1 MKKRMTEH
9 EEALAKTIMLSMI
22 EHFKEGTE
30 KVNSDFALRAM
41 ALALAG
47 LISNCGRKR
56 KEFLNFMA
64 AAWDEMAVA
73 NRKIDGAS

>member
-1 MKKRMTEH
+1 MKRKMTEE
-9 EEALAKTIMLSMI
+9 EEAFAKEIMLYMI
-22 EHFKEGTE
+22 ESFKRGTE
-30 KVNSDFALRAM
+30 LSNSDFALRAM
-41 ALALAG
+41 ALGLAG